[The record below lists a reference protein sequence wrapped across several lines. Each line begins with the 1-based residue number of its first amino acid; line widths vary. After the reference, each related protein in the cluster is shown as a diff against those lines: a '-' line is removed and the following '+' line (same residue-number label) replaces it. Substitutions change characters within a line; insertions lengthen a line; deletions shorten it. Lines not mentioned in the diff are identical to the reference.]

1 MNIQQKTLSCLIAAI
16 IMLSFSSIT
25 FAASTAVP
33 VYVAVGKGTIL
44 TLKEPSKRVSISS
57 PDIAELNLLAPTELL
72 INGKKVG
79 NTTLIVWNAQGKTT
93 FFDIMVTADISQL
106 QGQLKEAAPTD
117 DIRAD
122 MAGDTIVLSGHA
134 KNQQTIDKA
143 VKLAQAYAVAS
154 EITTTTSY
162 EGGVAKET
170 SVSSG
175 KVINHITI
183 DEAQQVMLEVKVA
196 QVDKSKLKELGVS
209 ILAKGNTAEGFSNLI
224 LAPVS
229 EGATSSTGG
238 TVTSFGGGK
247 GISGVGPGLG
257 SLDPLDPFQLG
268 VSYFPGGIGV
278 VLKALAQNGYGRV
291 LAEPNLLVRS
301 GEMGKFHVGTRV
313 PVQTVTGTGGDATV
327 GITYE
332 DVGIR
337 LNFRPEVL
345 ETGVIRIKI
354 DPAEVSAIVRF
365 LTFQGIVAPEISTR
379 TVNTSVDL
387 KEGES
392 LILAGLLTD
401 DMKKN
406 IQKIPVLGDIPILG
420 ALFRSTRDEMAETEL
435 AFFITPRL
443 VTPMPPGQKPSLP
456 TDKALTP
463 EQERLFDWIPLPGSG
478 DGAK

>member
-1 MNIQQKTLSCLIAAI
+1 MAV
-16 IMLSFSSIT
+16 IMILSFASLT
-25 FAASTAVP
+25 VAAGTAVP

-79 NTTLIVWNAQGKTT
+79 NTTLIVWNSQGKTT
-93 FFDIMVTADISQL
+93 FFDVMVTADISQL
-106 QGQLKEAAPTD
+106 QAQLKEMAPND
-117 DIRAD
+117 DITAD

-154 EITTTTSY
+154 DIRTTTSY
-162 EGGVAKET
+162 VGGVAKET
-170 SVSSG
+170 SESSG
-175 KVINHITI
+175 KVINQIII

-224 LAPVS
+224 LAPTS
-229 EGATSSTGG
+229 EGVTSSSGG
-238 TVTSFGGGK
+238 SVTSFGGGK
-247 GISGVGPGLG
+247 GIAGTGPGLG
-257 SLDPLDPFQLG
+257 SFDPLDPFQLG
-268 VSYFPGGIGV
+268 VSYFPGGVGV

-301 GEMGKFHVGTRV
+301 GEKGKFHVGQRV
-313 PVQTVTGTGGDATV
+313 PIQTVTGSGGAASV

-337 LNFRPEVL
+337 LNFSPEVL
-345 ETGVIRIKI
+345 ETGVIRLKI
-354 DPAEVSAIVRF
+354 DPAEVSAITRF
-365 LTFQGIVAPEISTR
+365 LTFQGVVAPEIATR

-392 LILAGLLTD
+392 LVLAGLLTD

-406 IQKIPVLGDIPILG
+406 IQKIPLLGDIPIFG

-443 VTPMPPGQKPSLP
+443 VKPMPAGQKPALP

-478 DGAK
+478 GGAK